1 MIVPAPQLRAGHF
14 AILSVWTNPLA
25 PAARHSSAASPNL
38 KLRSNASPACSNSSK
53 RAGKRQVA
61 PFARGSPKPN
71 PKKPGR
77 KPGKDYGTKA
87 HRPLPEQIDEV
98 HEVPLPDA
106 CPDCGGPIEQ
116 THVDQQ

>member
-1 MIVPAPQLRAGHF
+1 
-14 AILSVWTNPLA
+14 
-25 PAARHSSAASPNL
+25 L